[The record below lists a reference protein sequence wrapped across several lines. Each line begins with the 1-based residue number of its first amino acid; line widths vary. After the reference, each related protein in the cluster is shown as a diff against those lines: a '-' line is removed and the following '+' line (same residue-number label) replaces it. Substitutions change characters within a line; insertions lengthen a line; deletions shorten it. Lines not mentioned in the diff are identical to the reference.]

1 MSTNSYELSFE
12 VPPLSEATE
21 DLLTDH
27 FDSVIAVHGSLTTVT
42 LTADG
47 DDCVSAAISAINALR
62 SMGVAP
68 ARLVDDLVSRSEIA
82 RRMGVTPQSVGQWIR
97 GERHAEE
104 LFPNPY
110 ILTDGGL
117 WLWGEVVMALASR
130 GEAVEKIGYPNRRD
144 IQVIGGV
151 LAASAIADSGLPQPA
166 FR

>member
-1 MSTNSYELSFE
+1 
-12 VPPLSEATE
+12 
-21 DLLTDH
+21 
-27 FDSVIAVHGSLTTVT
+27 
-42 LTADG
+42 
-47 DDCVSAAISAINALR
+47 
-62 SMGVAP
+62 
-68 ARLVDDLVSRSEIA
+68 
-82 RRMGVTPQSVGQWIR
+82 MGVTPQSVGQWIR

-130 GEAVEKIGYPNRRD
+130 GEEVEKIGYPNRRD